1 MAIGNVSKSDYYRGL
16 IMSCVY
22 TFAFGLKS
30 YVKIAGSKPSFNMLL
45 KRSRY
50 ASLFVPSVELR

>member
-1 MAIGNVSKSDYYRGL
+1 MAIGNVSKSNYYCGL

-30 YVKIAGSKPSFNMLL
+30 YVKITSSKPSFNILL
-45 KRSRY
+45 KRLRY
-50 ASLFVPSVELR
+50 ASLFVPSIELR

>member
-1 MAIGNVSKSDYYRGL
+1 
-16 IMSCVY
+16 MSCVY